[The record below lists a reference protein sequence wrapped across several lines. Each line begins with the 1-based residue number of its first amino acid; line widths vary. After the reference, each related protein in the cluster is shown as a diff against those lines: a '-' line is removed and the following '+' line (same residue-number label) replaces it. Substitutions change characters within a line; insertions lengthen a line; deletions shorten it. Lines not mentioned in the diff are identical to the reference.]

1 MRKHKTEEFC
11 DGLDRE
17 HCGCIEYRAKA
28 LDYLTVNRDKLDITK
43 AQAKQILQELY
54 GKHNEAKWETAW
66 LTRITKQ
73 KYFALRCINNEQK
86 TRLWAL
92 VQRLKASTRLC
103 DIRPGTQHSRLPQLL
118 EELQACTQ
126 DSCNSCDLLKHEH
139 NI

>member
-11 DGLDRE
+11 DGLDRQ

-28 LDYLTVNRDKLDITK
+28 LDYLKVNHKEIGITS

-54 GKHNEAKWETAW
+54 GDHNEAKWETTW
-66 LTRITKQ
+66 LTHISKH

-86 TRLWAL
+86 RKLWAL
-92 VQRLKASTRLC
+92 VQRLRASTRLC

-126 DSCNSCDLLKHEH
+126 Y
-139 NI
+139 